1 MGTDT
6 SSSGTEENKKKRKK
20 SSEHVVPEKS
30 KEIDAGE
37 GCAQI
42 QKLDKDSVNAVQKV
56 FSCKFCG
63 IAGTK
68 EHVLLSGSHH
78 FAKCDRYANASTQGD
93 KVQSEDQEAKS
104 DASSKES

>member
-1 MGTDT
+1 MKSNGDDTDT
-6 SSSGTEENKKKRKK
+6 SSSETEENKKKRKK

-42 QKLDKDSVNAVQKV
+42 QKLDKDNVNAVQKL

-68 EHVLLSGSHH
+68 YV
-78 FAKCDRYANASTQGD
+78 FP
-93 KVQSEDQEAKS
+93 
-104 DASSKES
+104 